1 MKLSRRAWLGILGG
15 LSVAYG
21 LKSGFIP
28 LPSTKS
34 ALAVLPA
41 SSPVSSV
48 WGFTDQP
55 ELRHFIDEFLLD
67 SNWTLVLPFN
77 EKHLGIGSALETDW
91 MAAGVYEGLA
101 QEGYNKNFDKDVFN
115 ESGSL
120 VGGGKLIVAD
130 GMVNYGAR
138 FYEFIENTSPIFY
151 STEGGLHYVRR
162 DTGERIGEYYSD
174 EGKDVFALT
183 IFRDSKF
190 DTVFEGKGLKWQGTY
205 AASQYVKREV
215 ENGDLE
221 NNIHHWEVVEW
232 TATHQDNYPRV
243 EDNYRILAWG

>member
-15 LSVAYG
+15 LGVAYG

-34 ALAVLPA
+34 ALAVLPEN
-41 SSPVSSV
+41 SPVSSV
-48 WGFTDQP
+48 WAFTDQP

-67 SNWTLVLPFN
+67 PNWTLVLPFN
-77 EKHLGIGSALETDW
+77 KSHLGIGSALETDW
-91 MAAGVYEGLA
+91 VASGVYEGLA
-101 QEGYNKNFDKDVFN
+101 QEGYNKDFDTAVFN
-115 ESGSL
+115 SGGSL

-138 FYEFIENTSPIFY
+138 FYEFIENTSPIYF
-151 STEGGLHYVRR
+151 TTDGGLCYVRR
-162 DTGERIGEYYSD
+162 DTGEKVACGTDPNRD
-174 EGKDVFALT
+174 FFAVT

-190 DTVFEGKGLKWQGTY
+190 NTVFEGKGLGWRGTY
-205 AASQYVKREV
+205 AASQYVKREI
-215 ENGDLE
+215 ENGSLE
-221 NNIHHWEVVEW
+221 NNTHHWEIVEW
-232 TATHQDNYPRV
+232 TATHSDNYPRV